1 MFNSLKFWTGAASF
15 PMPVAA
21 RNSRVG
27 PVFKSIL
34 MSIAILTANAQALE
48 PYDSS
53 QATHWPGVELI
64 PPETAGIGRKL
75 ADVAFFELQGKASSL
90 YRLTGN
96 RGTVIVVRDPECPV
110 SVRYGPRIA
119 AMARDYSGKG
129 FSFAFI
135 YLLEFRVS
143 NIVPPYIC
151 LLYTSPSPRDRL

>member
-1 MFNSLKFWTGAASF
+1 MTIRVHSMFNSLKFWTGAASF

-75 ADVAFFELQGKASSL
+75 ADVA
-90 YRLTGN
+90 
-96 RGTVIVVRDPECPV
+96 
-110 SVRYGPRIA
+110 
-119 AMARDYSGKG
+119 
-129 FSFAFI
+129 
-135 YLLEFRVS
+135 
-143 NIVPPYIC
+143 
-151 LLYTSPSPRDRL
+151 